1 MAGEVVNLNFK
12 TTNKHCS
19 MLKISCF
26 KSATLHSQ
34 TVIAHAACYLGLL
47 LKETYSNN
55 FRKFEIKT
63 MITDNQIRHQ
73 IFRRVSRIPKE
84 KLRELS
90 DFLSKLEDNFG
101 KKQKVLSFAGAWN
114 DIDDDVFSELTDKL
128 IDNRSKNR
136 KRIDE

>member
-1 MAGEVVNLNFK
+1 
-12 TTNKHCS
+12 
-19 MLKISCF
+19 
-26 KSATLHSQ
+26 
-34 TVIAHAACYLGLL
+34 
-47 LKETYSNN
+47 
-55 FRKFEIKT
+55 

-90 DFLSKLEDNFG
+90 DFLSKLEDNYG

-114 DIDDDVFSELTDKL
+114 DIDDDVFSELTEKL